1 MENASK
7 ALLIAGAI
15 LIVILLI
22 GIGMLIYSKSTGV
35 VDVATN
41 AMNSQEIQAFNS
53 SFIAYEGNQKGSTVR
68 ALISAIIANNGTH
81 KDDSSKLISLTAEG
95 TDEGT
100 DANAMATYSATID
113 TQKTYQVS
121 LGYENGLVHTVTI
134 TVPSGS

>member
-53 SFIAYEGNQKGSTVR
+53 SFISYEGSQKGSTVR

-81 KDDSSKLISLTAEG
+81 TSDESKQISLVTGAGAG
-95 TDEGT
+95 TK
-100 DANAMATYSATID
+100 DANDMATYSSGIN
-113 TQKTYQVS
+113 TQQTYTVT
-121 LGYENGLVHTVTI
+121 LGYSTAGLVNTVTI
-134 TVPSGS
+134 SE